1 MAEQQFKTRQEA
13 QAKLVTAI
21 QDNSRKL
28 RKAYDDNDQAA
39 IDKYSKEYDR
49 LTGQLRASTGIGN
62 IGAGVASTAV
72 GMLTGIPDIGIA
84 AYNYFAKPQQPV
96 QTLRERLLSAAN
108 LPSEAVAKED
118 QLTYSSPDIATG
130 AVGIYQLGK
139 LGFQGVKGWLQG
151 RQTKELLSKL
161 SPEEQNFFKDLMV
174 KGQGSPNTEVT
185 AQIAK
190 LQQDPKYAELFNTL
204 NRAASERATAGIAP
218 AASRISEEQAGVGAA
233 AAVQNRI
240 QGLAES
246 RKLAGDSA
254 FTRAFGYA
262 EGKQLV
268 DPKNTL
274 KNIDGL
280 IAEYSKKSTP
290 NAERAVEVLT
300 AMREKFQPTITTQGS
315 KATQYVVRA
324 GAEAKTIPGQNVN
337 RVRQVVEYDSLGL
350 PITRTV
356 SEAGRTPSIS
366 IPARSDVTGTIPG
379 AKPFTTQ
386 GGVRQLTAEEVQGV
400 LSEFGKKATQ
410 GDSLIKDLAISDE
423 QRISAAIFGG
433 MKDDLSVAFKE
444 AAGADR
450 TALGFLIKARK
461 EIADASTKYNDAIA
475 QGLPAFL
482 KDKSI
487 AQISFE
493 DLYSQYKAATP
504 AQRATFRTHIENTE
518 PEALKNFD
526 GRVWQDFSGKYATTL
541 SDGMPG
547 TDLARMAQDWA
558 KMAPQEK
565 DAIASALGQKLSD
578 FDGRMKDALVFTRRA
593 ATGQPQTE
601 GSTVQ
606 QLTREA
612 SAVVGASPAGYQGAK
627 ITQLIG
633 DAFGLFTKGGISNE
647 LAMKTLLTPEGA
659 QFLKTAKL
667 SPGSQKTLEAL
678 TAVQQAPLKLPTFMA
693 MGTAMSPNQQ
703 AMDQQGTSGEFQWVD
718 PDQGDASNPNVR
730 KFLDEIA
737 KAEGGDYNIIVGGG
751 RFEDFSKHPG
761 IVGMVTDKGPSTA
774 AGRYQITQS
783 TYNDLAKKMGI
794 SGFDPT
800 AQDAM
805 AIQLLKDRGA
815 YEDVLSGNFDAA
827 KKTLRSTWDAFN
839 KGSQEPAFKW
849 VDPDAQ

>member
-108 LPSEAVAKED
+108 IPSEAVAKED

-218 AASRISEEQAGVGAA
+218 AASRISEEKAGVVAA
-233 AAVQNRI
+233 AAVQNKI

-246 RKLAGDSA
+246 RKLAGDAA

-274 KNIDGL
+274 KNIDDL

-290 NAERAVEVLT
+290 NAERAVEVLNSL
-300 AMREKFQPTITTQGS
+300 KNKLS
-315 KATQYVVRA
+315 KISA
-324 GAEAKTIPGQNVN
+324 
-337 RVRQVVEYDSLGL
+337 
-350 PITRTV
+350 
-356 SEAGRTPSIS
+356 PSS
-366 IPARSDVTGTIPG
+366 
-379 AKPFTTQ
+379 PFTGV
-386 GGVRQLTAEEVQGV
+386 GGGAQPSRLKTAEEVQGV

-461 EIADASTKYNDAIA
+461 EIADASKKYDDAIA

-504 AQRATFRTHIENTE
+504 AQRATFRTHLENTE

-526 GRVWQDFSGKYATTL
+526 GRVWQDFSGKYVTDL
-541 SDGMPG
+541 GDGMPG

-593 ATGQPQTE
+593 ATGQPQAE

-633 DAFGLFTKGGISNE
+633 DAFGLFTKEGISNE

>member
-28 RKAYDDNDQAA
+28 RKAYDDNDQAS

-108 LPSEAVAKED
+108 IPSEAVAKED

-204 NRAASERATAGIAP
+204 NRAASERATAGIVP

-240 QGLAES
+240 QGLAEA
-246 RKLAGDSA
+246 RKLAGDSS

-290 NAERAVEVLT
+290 NAERAVEVLNSL
-300 AMREKFQPTITTQGS
+300 KD
-315 KATQYVVRA
+315 KLA
-324 GAEAKTIPGQNVN
+324 GISA
-337 RVRQVVEYDSLGL
+337 
-350 PITRTV
+350 
-356 SEAGRTPSIS
+356 PSS
-366 IPARSDVTGTIPG
+366 
-379 AKPFTTQ
+379 PFTGVG
-386 GGVRQLTAEEVQGV
+386 GGVQPSRLKTAEEVQGV

-423 QRISAAIFGG
+423 QRISSAIFGG
-433 MKDDLSVAFKE
+433 MKDDLSAAFKE
-444 AAGADR
+444 AAGNDR
-450 TALGFLIKARK
+450 AALGFLIKARK
-461 EIADASTKYNDAIA
+461 DIADASTKYNDAIA

-504 AQRATFRTHIENTE
+504 AQRATFRTHLENIE

-547 TDLARMAQDWA
+547 TDLARMAQDWS

-593 ATGQPQTE
+593 ATGQPQAE

-633 DAFGLFTKGGISNE
+633 DAFGLLTKGGISNE

-659 QFLKTAKL
+659 KFLKTAKL

-703 AMDQQGTSGEFQWVD
+703 TMEQQGTTGEFQWVD

-794 SGFDPT
+794 SGFDPA

-839 KGSQEPAFKW
+839 KGSQEPTFKW